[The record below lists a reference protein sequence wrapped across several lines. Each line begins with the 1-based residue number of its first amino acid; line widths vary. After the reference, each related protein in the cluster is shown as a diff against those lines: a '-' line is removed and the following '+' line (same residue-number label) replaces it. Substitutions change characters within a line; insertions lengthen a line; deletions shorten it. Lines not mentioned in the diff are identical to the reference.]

1 MKIAI
6 LGFTATSYGSL
17 TYLKNFLPQLAR
29 LDRTNTYEVFL
40 PAERAGDLEVRQ
52 SNFHSRFSRVVPRS
66 GALRVLWEQLAL
78 PWILWWEGADVVYT
92 AHNMA
97 ILWSPIP
104 SIIAIQNVEPFFA
117 GRFPN
122 ALRLRPRLWLLRLLT
137 RISIRKSRKI
147 VAVSEWEKDFL
158 AERFRLPRSKILV
171 AYHGVTEGFHPPL
184 QSSAAL
190 LRERLGLEQPYILC
204 VTRLAGYGNLLN
216 LAKAY
221 ASLIEQ
227 GKLAMPLV
235 VPGGVWDF
243 RYVGRVK
250 EFLAQAGCADRVKF
264 LGYVPHEH
272 MPLLFGNAECF
283 VFPSL
288 LEACGNVLIE
298 ALACGT
304 PVLCCQRR
312 PMTDIC
318 GDAAVFFDGEDPG
331 DIADK
336 ISLVLTD
343 RSLRDTLSRRG
354 VARAAKFS
362 WREAAEKVHDVFKQ
376 LNPMSKTANAGAAP
390 IRPERRT

>member
-17 TYLKNFLPQLAR
+17 TYLKNLLPQLAK
-29 LDRTNTYEVFL
+29 LDRSNTYEVFL
-40 PAERAGDLEVRQ
+40 PVERARDLKLEQ
-52 SNFHSRFSRVVPRS
+52 SNFHLRFSRIVPRS
-66 GALRVLWEQLAL
+66 AALRVPWEQLLL
-78 PWILWWEGADVVYT
+78 PWILWLDRAEAVYT

-97 ILWSPIP
+97 ILLSPIP

-117 GRFPN
+117 ARFSN
-122 ALRLRPRLWLLRLLT
+122 ALRLRPRLWLLRILT
-137 RISIRKSRKI
+137 RLSIRRSRKI
-147 VAVSEWEKDFL
+147 VAVSEWEKDLLVEHFHI
-158 AERFRLPRSKILV
+158 PRNKILV
-171 AYHGVTEGFHPPL
+171 TYHGVTEGFHPPT
-184 QSSAAL
+184 QGSAAS

-204 VTRLAGYGNLLN
+204 VTRLAGYGNLLS

-221 ASLIEQ
+221 VSLVKQ

-235 VPGGVWDF
+235 VPGGVWDS

-318 GDAAVFFDGEDPG
+318 GDAAVFFDGEDPD

-336 ISLVLTD
+336 ILLVLTD
-343 RSLRDTLSRRG
+343 RSLQDTLSRHG
-354 VARAAKFS
+354 VARAEEFS
-362 WREAAEKVHDVFKQ
+362 WRQGAEKVHEAFEQ
-376 LNPMSKTANAGAAP
+376 LRPVPKTANPGAAP
-390 IRPERRT
+390 IHPERRT